1 MKLEIGSRLKRLRM
15 ERNLT
20 QKELAV
26 KVSGGLDYTYIGKIE
41 RGEQLPSLKILLKIS
56 EALSIPL
63 ASFFQDEAVAAVS
76 EISSSEL
83 RYLVSEKPGRELV
96 RALRVLH
103 KDDLPLLIEI
113 IQVLGRHR
121 KADHKKEQEESP
133 LAHLLAAEKKSY
145 YKKSEE

>member
-15 ERNLT
+15 ERSLT

-41 RGEQLPSLKILLKIS
+41 RGEQLPSLKILLKIC
-56 EALSIPL
+56 EALSVPA

-76 EISSSEL
+76 DISSSEL
-83 RYLVSEKPGRELV
+83 RYLLSEETGRELV
-96 RALRVLH
+96 RALSLVH

-113 IQVLGRHR
+113 IQALGRHSN
-121 KADHKKEQEESP
+121 AAQKKLYEESP
-133 LAHLLAAEKKSY
+133 SAGLLAAEKMSS
-145 YKKSEE
+145 YKKK

>member
-1 MKLEIGSRLKRLRM
+1 MLEIGSRLKRLRM
-15 ERNLT
+15 DRNLT

-41 RGEQLPSLKILLKIS
+41 RGEQLPSLKILLRIS

-76 EISSSEL
+76 EISTSEL

-121 KADHKKEQEESP
+121 KAVQKKKCEKSP
-133 LAHLLAAEKKSY
+133 LANLLAAEEMSA
-145 YKKSEE
+145 YKKK